1 MLSIHKLVFHLIH
14 YLLYDHYICC
24 ALNLLGLNIIKVDL
38 CFLVDCTGSMG
49 SHIDAVKNCVK
60 KVRDD
65 LVQQFQG
72 CDIRFSFVRYTDYD
86 QPESTRTTQINFT
99 KLVLY
104 GVLYAYMK
112 YLV

>member
-1 MLSIHKLVFHLIH
+1 MYKL
-14 YLLYDHYICC
+14 YYDNV
-24 ALNLLGLNIIKVDL
+24 LFQVDL

-72 CDIRFSFVRYTDYD
+72 CDIRFAFVRYTDYD
-86 QPESTRTTQINFT
+86 QPEYSRTTHIDFT
-99 KLVLY
+99 KYVFMLII
-104 GVLYAYMK
+104 M
-112 YLV
+112 